1 MTKFQSIKA
10 LLGIVIVILVTRWA
24 TLEVHDFL
32 PSGAGSVSHDTEPV
46 LLSTIDLQ
54 RELNRR
60 YPDLKL
66 EEDGVY
72 GVLTEAAHVRA
83 IGDQYAKE
91 LWPEDA
97 KWSSE

>member
-10 LLGIVIVILVTRWA
+10 LLGIIIVISITIWT
-24 TLEVHDFL
+24 TLQVNDFL
-32 PSGAGSVSHDTEPV
+32 PSELGVADSPSVAPV
-46 LLSTIDLQ
+46 HIMSTIELQ

-60 YPDLKL
+60 YPKLKL

-72 GVLTEAAHVRA
+72 GPATEAAHVRA

-91 LWPEDA
+91 LRR
-97 KWSSE
+97 